1 MWFKKKEKQ
10 KLVPI
15 RKRLQRLCKY
25 LCMEDLN
32 SDKISVQNKIDEYDF
47 QGIEFFFNS
56 NLGTVK
62 IKLTWDCFA
71 VPIGWD
77 VFGLSYENYAGTTV
91 FTIESKS
98 PTTTEVVP
106 MLDENFGAHEI
117 DLAILELETYL
128 YECYGN
134 PNEMY
139 NNYIAEQKAAQ
150 EYHDKQIEILEG
162 V

>member
-1 MWFKKKEKQ
+1 MWFRKEKA

-32 SDKISVQNKIDEYDF
+32 SYKISVQNKVDEYDF

-62 IKLTWDCFA
+62 IKLTWDCFS

-91 FTIESKS
+91 FSIESKS

-128 YECYGN
+128 YDCYGDIDQIYAN
-134 PNEMY
+134 CMN
-139 NNYIAEQKAAQ
+139 EQKEAQ
-150 EYHDKQIEILEG
+150 EYHNQQIKILEG